1 MSAKTT
7 NKKTA
12 AKAEVMESKSIYVRG
27 IITEAMYGKREFGK
41 GKDSKD
47 KYRVSL
53 KIEPADMK
61 KLIEEAE
68 PFYEETDEK
77 WIPKWFTDEDARE
90 YINLSSNYDIKI
102 GQKNEKGEL
111 EDLGKMMEFI
121 EANGNI
127 NGSKVVMMLTLKP
140 GAVYPQAILIKE
152 LKKQTI
158 ADMFAGAEGF
168 MDIPSEIEEELPF
181 T

>member
-1 MSAKTT
+1 MSTKT

-12 AKAEVMESKSIYVRG
+12 AKTEVMESKSIYVRG

-53 KIEPADMK
+53 KIEPTDME

-68 PFYEETDEK
+68 PFYEGTDEK
-77 WIPKWFTDEDARE
+77 WIPKWFTDEEARE

-111 EDLGKMMEFI
+111 EDLGKMMEYI

-127 NGSKVVMMLTLKP
+127 NGSKVVMLLTLKP

-158 ADMFAGAEGF
+158 ADMFAGADGF
-168 MDIPSEIEEELPF
+168 MDIPSDIEEELPF